1 MSRGWLERKGTCMRF
16 PVTRRALALGALA
29 ALVVALTFGYAGAH
43 AAPSSANGGVKLA
56 NNVPPWAAAA
66 QQAGQPSSSSQIVIS
81 MYLQPNNQAALQQLI
96 HDIYTPG
103 NAQYHHY
110 LTPAQFHAQFSP
122 TSDQVSQVTNFL
134 TSQGLKVEYTP
145 ADHLYVDASGTIT
158 QVQKAFSITE
168 NLYHYQGKTLR
179 ANAQAPTIPSS
190 LASIVNFIGGL
201 DESALLTT
209 PYIVSDPEAAP
220 GFGYSTP
227 GPWSNYYGDNVQD
240 TSTSFNYNPYSTGP
254 QIEPGVVPT
263 PYGPTIPWNV
273 LGYTPQQMRAGY
285 GLSTDYSGLTGAG
298 VRIAIVDAFVSPTL
312 QSDANQFSTNHG
324 LPTLTSSNFD
334 QIVVPGTYNYPEN
347 VLSAQGWYGE
357 ESLDVE
363 WAHAMAPGA
372 HITYI
377 GSQNNEVPLDHALIH
392 AIDNHLAD
400 IITDS
405 WGISGDTNYGLYH
418 NDEFA
423 FEQAAVEGISVLFSS
438 GDNGDVMA
446 QTGIAQGSWPAT
458 SPYVTAVGGT
468 SLGVLNAS
476 GSKVE
481 YGWGTYRSTFHPASG
496 SKAAYWGPFGFL
508 YGSGGGVSLNFL
520 QPSYQAGTVPDALST
535 QTSATSGTLS
545 FTSPHRVTPDI
556 SMDADPNTGG
566 LYGQTY
572 NISHDALIDA
582 GCQKLSTTLEYCE
595 RRIGGTSLASPLFA
609 GMLALVDQQRFAN
622 GKSAIGFANP
632 ALYTLGSGSS
642 AITDVQAPSSPTA
655 VLRNLQGSGDS
666 MILTTRAIN
675 STPDGQGGVIE
686 GADTSLRTTAGWD
699 DVTGLGTPNGAS
711 FINALSS

>member
-1 MSRGWLERKGTCMRF
+1 MRL
-16 PVTRRALALGALA
+16 PVTRRVLAFGALA
-29 ALVVALTFGYAGAH
+29 VLVAALTFGYVGVH
-43 AAPSSANGGVKLA
+43 AASGGSNGSAKLA
-56 NNVPPWAAAA
+56 NNVPSWATAA
-66 QQAGQPSSSSQIVIS
+66 QLAGQPSSSSQIVIS

-122 TSDQVSQVTNFL
+122 TSDQVSQVTSFL

-145 ADHLYVDASGTIT
+145 ADHLYVDASGTVA

-168 NLYHYQGKTLR
+168 NLYHYQGMTLR
-179 ANAQAPTIPSS
+179 ANAQAPSIPSS
-190 LASIVNFIGGL
+190 LASIVTFIGGL
-201 DESALLTT
+201 DESALLTR
-209 PYIVSDPEAAP
+209 PYIQSDPSAAP

-227 GPWSNYYGDNVQD
+227 APWSTYFGDNVQD

-254 QIEPGVVPT
+254 QIEPGIVPT
-263 PYGPTIPWNV
+263 PYGPTIPWNPK
-273 LGYTPQQMRAGY
+273 GYTPQQMRAGY

-298 VRIAIVDAFVSPTL
+298 VRIAITDAFVSPTL
-312 QSDANQFSTNHG
+312 MSDANRFSANHG
-324 LPTLTSSNFD
+324 LPALTSSNYEE
-334 QIVVPGTYNYPEN
+334 ISVPGTYNFPPN
-347 VLSAQGWYGE
+347 PALGSQGWYGE
-357 ESLDVE
+357 QSLDVE
-363 WAHAMAPGA
+363 WVHAMAPGA

-377 GSQNNEVPLDHALIH
+377 GAQNSEVPLDHALIN

-400 IITDS
+400 IITNS
-405 WGISGDTNYGLYH
+405 WGIYGDTNYGMYH

-438 GDNGDVMA
+438 GDDGDVMA

-468 SLGVLNAS
+468 SLGVRNSS

-481 YGWGTYRSTFHPASG
+481 YGWGTYRSTFHPAKG
-496 SKAAYWGPFGFL
+496 STPASWGPFGFL

-520 QPSYQAGTVPDALST
+520 QPPYQAGTVPSSLST
-535 QTSATSGTLS
+535 QTSTTSGTLTFS
-545 FTSPHRVTPDI
+545 SPHRVTPDI

-566 LYGQTY
+566 LYGQSY
-572 NISHDALIDA
+572 NISHDALIDD

-609 GMLALVDQQRFAN
+609 GMLALVNQQRFAANN
-622 GKSAIGFANP
+622 GPIGFANP

-642 AITDVQAPSSPTA
+642 AITDVLAPSSPTA

-666 MILTTRAIN
+666 MVLTTRAIN
-675 STPDGQGGVIE
+675 SKPDGQGGAVE
-686 GADTSLRTTAGWD
+686 GADTSLRTTTGWD
-699 DVTGLGTPNGAS
+699 DVTGLGTPNGSS
-711 FINALSS
+711 FINALS